1 MYTQC
6 PDCSVAFRVTAEVLR
21 QAAGKVRCGG
31 CGIAFNA
38 LEHLSELKPQS
49 RVRLEP
55 ETPAPELTPELPLDP
70 AEHALPRAISAEQ
83 SAALLKTLDQLS
95 LIHI

>member
-6 PDCSVAFRVTAEVLR
+6 PECDVAFRVTAEVLR

-38 LEHLSELKPQS
+38 LEHLSEEKPQPPTHT
-49 RVRLEP
+49 EP
-55 ETPAPELTPELPLDP
+55 EPELPEVDFDSDEDSLPLLDDGGDD
-70 AEHALPRAISAEQ
+70 AMSA
-83 SAALLKTLDQLS
+83 DQMG
-95 LIHI
+95 